1 MQLTQKDEKL
11 EILLVG
17 LYLLGVIFLCSSW
30 AAALCLVGAGVMGW
44 RWKKRRSLSIREG
57 VLLALFL
64 LTALVMIVIS
74 IVQMAPTRYFGEM
87 CDNLFTDPQQYRAIN
102 RENIDVTEEFV
113 ERYREDYEKGGQG
126 KLREAFY
133 EELSSIVW
141 TEKTQHKEQGK
152 IYIDYRLHVYFLDYL
167 QAPEKRWYEQTYQIK
182 GFLVKEEKTGEIV
195 DYDSPQFSPEEFY
208 GQGGL
213 EGMLYG
219 ISLGAEPTTDKMEL
233 SIDSRISL
241 LLNRSKLPK
250 MLQMMRSYELT
261 IRI

>member
-74 IVQMAPTRYFGEM
+74 IVQMAPTRYF
-87 CDNLFTDPQQYRAIN
+87 
-102 RENIDVTEEFV
+102 EEFV
-113 ERYREDYEKGGQG
+113 ERYRENYEKGGQG

-133 EELSSIVW
+133 EEISSIVW